1 MSTNLAANR
10 SPGASTPPPCAPLRR
25 QGTTENRGLPR
36 VRAPQVRRFTED
48 RSKHFFI
55 LPALILI
62 LLFSIFPLLFSFAL
76 AFLSWDL
83 SRLTGGIRFVGL
95 GNFITLV
102 NDARFWNTARVTLMF
117 VIGAVSL
124 EYLVGLGVAMLLN
137 QEIRFRR
144 FFRVVFL
151 MPMMLTPAAV
161 AYGGRMLFNEGQ
173 GPLNDIV
180 KFLGGPQIPWFS
192 NTTLALPS
200 LILLDAWEWTPFLMI
215 VLLAGL
221 QSLPP
226 EVFEAAR
233 VDGASDWQSFR
244 LITFPMLAPVSVTV
258 ILIRGLEAFK
268 MFDIAVVMTG
278 GGPGTATEPVTMY
291 AYLVG
296 MTNGNLGYASAIA
309 YSLLFMVIVSSTLF
323 LKTVRRRAAAAAE

>member
-1 MSTNLAANR
+1 MSTQ
-10 SPGASTPPPCAPLRR
+10 PVTDASMIARPP
-25 QGTTENRGLPR
+25 QS
-36 VRAPQVRRFTED
+36 RRFTED
-48 RSKHFFI
+48 RSKHVFI
-55 LPALILI
+55 LPAVILI

-76 AFLSWDL
+76 SFMSWDL
-83 SRLTGGIRFVGL
+83 SRLTGGVRFVGL
-95 GNFITLV
+95 TNFVTLV

-117 VIGAVSL
+117 VVGGVTLQYII
-124 EYLVGLGVAMLLN
+124 GLGVAILLN

-173 GPLNDIV
+173 GPLNDII
-180 KFLGGPQIPWFS
+180 KFFGGPQIPWFS
-192 NTTLALPS
+192 SPTLALPS
-200 LILLDAWEWTPFLMI
+200 LILLDTWEWTPFVMI

-244 LITFPMLAPVSVTV
+244 HITFPMLAPVSVTV
-258 ILIRGLEAFK
+258 ILIRALEAFK
-268 MFDIAVVMTG
+268 LFDISVVMTG
-278 GGPGTATEPVTMY
+278 GGPGTSTEAVTMY
-291 AYLVG
+291 AYQVG
-296 MTNGNLGYASAIA
+296 LKNGNLGYASAIA
-309 YSLLFMVIVSSTLF
+309 YALLIMVIISSTVF
-323 LKTVRRRAAAAAE
+323 LRTMRQRATAAAE